1 MKDLNIESLIKDIIQ
16 EVESLIPV
24 YENSEMDWRIS
35 QGHVAMCIITSDGM
49 VYGKLFGSDR
59 LLQRRFFSVAWK
71 KASQVLI
78 TGYNTGEYEKI
89 VFGGGM
95 EDPEDSL
102 IELPDLIGWS
112 GGQMIKV
119 EGHQLAVGFSGF
131 KGYNDLKI
139 VQDAVKNLGLG

>member
-1 MKDLNIESLIKDIIQ
+1 MKEVNIESLIKDIIHQ
-16 EVESLIPV
+16 VESLIPT
-24 YENSEMDWRIS
+24 YKNSEKDWRIS

-59 LLQRRFFSVAWK
+59 LLQRRFFTVAWK

-78 TGYNTGEYEKI
+78 TGYNTGEYEKT
-89 VFGGGM
+89 VFGGEM
-95 EDPEDSL
+95 DPEDSL

-112 GGQMIKV
+112 GGQMIKI
-119 EGHQLAVGFSGF
+119 EGQELAVGFSGF

-139 VQDAVKNLGLG
+139 VQDAVKNLGID